1 MRKDRTVCKH
11 NDDVQVWT
19 TESNKL
25 ASIQKL
31 YTVMLDGQL
40 FFVKRGVTVG
50 ELFKA
55 SAEMPT
61 FDSMR
66 ELLGMQLK
74 QFRDKPD
81 GKITGMAPF

>member
-1 MRKDRTVCKH
+1 M
-11 NDDVQVWT
+11 WT

-31 YTVMLDGQL
+31 YTALLDGQL

-55 SAEMPT
+55 SATTPS
-61 FDSMR
+61 FSDMR
-66 ELLGMQLK
+66 ELLGTQLK
-74 QFRDKPD
+74 QFRDLPD
-81 GKITGMAPF
+81 GKITGVHARLVYGVGYV